1 MAEVMKMLREDRKQ
15 QILDYI
21 TAQKSAQ
28 VKELSN
34 ILNVSVA
41 TIRRDLSEMEEEGL
55 LRRVH
60 GGAVSLDGFGEPP
73 ILQRKNNQSE
83 EKHRIGEAA
92 AALVEDGETII
103 ITSGTTTEAMVPY
116 LTNKNNLTVITN
128 AVNVAAYL
136 TRYPDIS
143 VIVLGGYLRHS
154 EFSLVGHLTDQAL
167 QDLRAEKIFHGIFG
181 LDPRYGLT
189 GVDMQEV
196 QTDRRI
202 ISAAGQ
208 LIILADHTKFHQVGP
223 IRLAP
228 IEVVSVVVTGQEALK
243 DNVEALRAQ
252 GIQVIQA

>member
-1 MAEVMKMLREDRKQ
+1 MLREERKQ

-21 TAQKSAQ
+21 IVQKSVQ
-28 VKELSN
+28 VNELSS

-55 LRRVH
+55 VRRVH

-73 ILQRKNNQSE
+73 ILQRKNKQSE
-83 EKHRIGEAA
+83 DKRRIGEAA
-92 AALVEDGETII
+92 AGLVEDGETII

-116 LTNKNNLTVITN
+116 LINKNNLTVITN
-128 AVNVAAYL
+128 AINVAAYL

-167 QDLRAEKIFHGIFG
+167 QDFRAEKIFHGIFG
-181 LDPRYGLT
+181 LDPGYGLT

-202 ISAAGQ
+202 ISAARQ
-208 LIILADHTKFHQVGP
+208 LIILADHTKFHKVGP

-228 IEVVSVVVTGQEALK
+228 VEAGSVVVTDREAPK
-243 DNVEALRAQ
+243 DGVEALRAK
-252 GIQVIQA
+252 GIQVILA